1 MTRLLFLMIKSS
13 DNFYN
18 YFPER
23 FLRNPRAQR
32 PLLGRIPKG
41 HLPPWGQCHLSAKMS
56 QLLTV
61 QTYMAYSIS
70 LLLGRWKSHPTSQP
84 PVRIFP
90 LFLLIKKHSWY
101 AMPSGLL
108 WVVERIEF
116 LWTTGRQNVPYQEKF
131 SLIKKRMMQGCRS
144 RHGDQ

>member
-84 PVRIFP
+84 PVRIFFSHQASRKVAH
-90 LFLLIKKHSWY
+90 LRQQDFLLRKIL
-101 AMPSGLL
+101 ATR
-108 WVVERIEF
+108 WVTF
-116 LWTTGRQNVPYQEKF
+116 LELSPHQIG
-131 SLIKKRMMQGCRS
+131 
-144 RHGDQ
+144 